1 MVKNTERV
9 SVSISIEA
17 LQKID
22 EMAEA
27 QNRKRSN
34 VLDTIVKDY
43 FGLVGRKKKPMAKG
57 LSS

>member
-1 MVKNTERV
+1 MVRNTEKI

-17 LQKID
+17 LQRID

-43 FGLVGRKKKPMAKG
+43 FGLISRKKRPMARG
-57 LSS
+57 TG